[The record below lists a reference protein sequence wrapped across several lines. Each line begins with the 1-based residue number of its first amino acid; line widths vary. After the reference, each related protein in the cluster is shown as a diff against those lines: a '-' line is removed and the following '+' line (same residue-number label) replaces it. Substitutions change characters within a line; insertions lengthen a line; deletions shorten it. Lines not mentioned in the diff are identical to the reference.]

1 MVSSRQRML
10 KTTPSEP
17 SMREMNQRDSVE
29 LCGDEGHQI
38 PVCAPTCRA
47 GTVRGGHGP
56 SGTHVDAGGIEG
68 ALPGER
74 GEGSVGE
81 GAGCQQH
88 PAPAAQRQPDGDG
101 QPRQA
106 GQRAQAAAGTQGQN
120 RPFLREGRD
129 EGERRDEATHGH
141 PPGVVPKRGAV
152 GWSLVGLRGR
162 GCLRGLQGR
171 SNGTA

>member
-1 MVSSRQRML
+1 MASSRQRML
-10 KTTPSEP
+10 KTIPSEP

-29 LCGDEGHQI
+29 LCGDEGHQD
-38 PVCAPTCRA
+38 PMCVPTRRA
-47 GTVRGGHGP
+47 GTVRVGHGP

-74 GEGSVGE
+74 GVGSVGE

-106 GQRAQAAAGTQGQN
+106 GQRAQAAAGAQGQN

-129 EGERRDEATHGH
+129 EGERRDGATHGH
-141 PPGVVPKRGAV
+141 PPGVVPKRGGCGMEPCGAA
-152 GWSLVGLRGR
+152 GSGLLTRAAG
-162 GCLRGLQGR
+162 
-171 SNGTA
+171 AK

>member
-1 MVSSRQRML
+1 ML

-38 PVCAPTCRA
+38 PVCAPTRRA
-47 GTVRGGHGP
+47 GTVPGGHGP

-88 PAPAAQRQPDGDG
+88 PAPAAQRQPDGDR
-101 QPRQA
+101 QPWQA
-106 GQRAQAAAGTQGQN
+106 GQRAQAAAGAQGQN
-120 RPFLREGRD
+120 CPFLREGR
-129 EGERRDEATHGH
+129 ATRWGH
-141 PPGVVPKRGAV
+141 ARPPTWGGPQA
-152 GWSLVGLRGR
+152 R
-162 GCLRGLQGR
+162 GCGMEPCGAAGLGLLTR
-171 SNGTA
+171 AAGAK